1 MFKNKRSC
9 TNIDSLKIAC
19 SLIVGPDTNDVC
31 GYCWPVSF
39 DFEMMYFDLA
49 RLVLVRTVE
58 LTAGPSNVNRRK
70 KLSKKVEDRPRE
82 VS

>member
-1 MFKNKRSC
+1 MDIS
-9 TNIDSLKIAC
+9 
-19 SLIVGPDTNDVC
+19 
-31 GYCWPVSF
+31 VSF